1 MLARRCDVRAKYASR
16 LASHAAL
23 HLDLFEQPGENGWV
37 GWDSAGRN
45 DWGVGSLRNTEIASL
60 FNEIAD
66 FLEIKGENPFRVRAY
81 RRAAQAME
89 GLSEDVAAV
98 AARGGLQEIP
108 GIGRDLAG
116 KIQEYLER
124 GAVAYLEDLRKEI
137 PPGVVEMMGIHGV
150 GPKTA
155 KLLYERAGVTSVDR
169 LEEMV
174 RAHALVGIPGIQVK
188 TQENILKGIAVWKS
202 GRERMPLGA
211 ALPLA
216 EAIRATLEALEETDQ
231 ISLAGSLRRM
241 RETVK
246 DIDVLVTSKKPA
258 RIMGAFVA
266 LPNVA
271 EVLAHGATKSSIRLR
286 EGIQADLRVVE
297 PECFGAALQYFTGSK
312 QHNIRVRELAQRQG
326 LKVNEYG
333 VFDEGTNRRVA
344 GATEE
349 DVYRAV
355 GLPLVAPEIREDAGE
370 IEAALE
376 NRLPELVRLDDI
388 RGDLQLHTTW
398 SDGAHTLAE
407 LAAGVRAKG
416 YQYMAVTD
424 HSKSATVAG
433 GMDEAQVVQMIAE
446 VRALNARLKGFRVL
460 AGCEVDI
467 RADGSLDF
475 PDEILT
481 QLDLV
486 QVSIHSRFKMSRED
500 MTRRI
505 VRAVQHPL
513 VHILGHPTG
522 RLIGERAPYEVD
534 IEAVLQAAKTG
545 DVAVE
550 INASP
555 SRLDLN
561 DLHARRAKDLGIP
574 ITISTDAHAIPQLD
588 YMRYG
593 VAVARRAWLTP
604 SDVLNTLPAP
614 ALAAWLMQ
622 RRTKQR

>member
-1 MLARRCDVRAKYASR
+1 M
-16 LASHAAL
+16 
-23 HLDLFEQPGENGWV
+23 
-37 GWDSAGRN
+37 RN
-45 DWGVGSLRNTEIASL
+45 AEIVSL

-66 FLEIKGENPFRVRAY
+66 FLEIKGENAFRVRAY

-89 GLSEDVAAV
+89 GLTEDVAAV

-108 GIGRDLAG
+108 GIGKDLAG
-116 KIQEYLER
+116 KITEYLER
-124 GAVAYLEDLRKEI
+124 ASVAYLDDLRKEI

-155 KLLYERAGVTSVDR
+155 KQLYERAGVDSVER
-169 LEEMV
+169 LEELA
-174 RAHALVGIPGIQVK
+174 RAHALAGIPGIQAK
-188 TQENILKGIAVWKS
+188 TEENILKGIAVWKS

-216 EAIRATLEALEETDQ
+216 EAIRGTLEALQESDR
-231 ISLAGSLRRM
+231 ISLAGSIRRM

-246 DIDVLVTSKKPA
+246 DIDVLITSKRPA
-258 RIMGAFVA
+258 PVMDAFVA

-271 EVLAHGATKSSIRLR
+271 EVLARGDTKSSVRLR

-312 QHNIRVRELAQRQG
+312 QHNIRVRELAQRRG

-333 VFDEGTNRRVA
+333 VFDEKTNRRVA

-355 GLPLVAPEIREDAGE
+355 GLPLVPPEIREDGGE
-370 IEAALE
+370 IEAALA
-376 NRLPELVRLDDI
+376 NRLPELVDVGDI

-398 SDGAHTLAE
+398 SDGAHSLAD

-433 GMDEAQVVQMIAE
+433 GMNEAQVLQMIAE
-446 VRALNARLKGFRVL
+446 VRALNPRLKGFRVL

-475 PDEILT
+475 PDEILA

-545 DVAVE
+545 GVAVE

-574 ITISTDAHAIPQLD
+574 ITISTDAHTILHLE

-604 SDVLNTLPAP
+604 ANVLNTLPAP
-614 ALAAWLMQ
+614 AFASWLKQ
-622 RRTKQR
+622 RRTRGR

>member
-1 MLARRCDVRAKYASR
+1 MRNSEV
-16 LASHAAL
+16 AA
-23 HLDLFEQPGENGWV
+23 
-37 GWDSAGRN
+37 
-45 DWGVGSLRNTEIASL
+45 L

-89 GLSEDVAAV
+89 GLTEDVAAV
-98 AARGGLQEIP
+98 AAREGLQDIP
-108 GIGRDLAG
+108 GIGKDLAG

-124 GAVAYLEDLRKEI
+124 GAVEYLEDLRKEI
-137 PPGVVEMMGIHGV
+137 PPGVVEMMSVHGV

-155 KLLYERAGVTSVDR
+155 KLLYEKAGVTSVER
-169 LEEMV
+169 LEELA
-174 RAHALVGIPGIQVK
+174 RAHALVGTPGIQAK
-188 TQENILKGIAVWKS
+188 TEENILKGIAVWKS
-202 GRERMPLGA
+202 GRERMPLGT
-211 ALPLA
+211 ALPVA
-216 EAIRATLEALEETDQ
+216 EAIRATLEPLEETDQ
-231 ISLAGSLRRM
+231 ISLAGSVRRM

-246 DIDVLVTSKKPA
+246 DIDILVTSRRPA
-258 RIMGAFVA
+258 RVMEAFVR
-266 LPNVA
+266 LPNVV
-271 EVLAHGATKSSIRLR
+271 EVLAHGETKSSVRLR

-333 VFDEGTNRRVA
+333 VFDEKTNRRVA

-349 DVYRAV
+349 DVYRSV
-355 GLPLVAPEIREDAGE
+355 GLPLVPPEIREDGGE

-398 SDGAHTLAE
+398 SDGAHSVAD

-433 GMDEAQVVQMIAE
+433 GMKEAQVVQMIAE
-446 VRALNARLKGFRVL
+446 VRALNARLRGFRVL

-475 PDEILT
+475 SDEILA

-486 QVSIHSRFKMSRED
+486 QVSVHSRFKMSRED

-534 IEAVLQAAKTG
+534 VEAVLQAAKLG
-545 DVAVE
+545 GVAAE

-593 VAVARRAWLTP
+593 VAVARRAWLAP
-604 SDVLNTLPAP
+604 ADVLNTRPAP
-614 ALAAWLMQ
+614 ALASWLKQ

>member
-1 MLARRCDVRAKYASR
+1 VK
-16 LASHAAL
+16 
-23 HLDLFEQPGENGWV
+23 NV
-37 GWDSAGRN
+37 
-45 DWGVGSLRNTEIASL
+45 EIAAL

-81 RRAAQAME
+81 RRAAQAVE

-108 GIGRDLAG
+108 GIGKDLAG

-124 GAVAYLEDLRKEI
+124 GAVEYLDGLRTEI
-137 PPGVVEMMGIHGV
+137 PPGVVEMMGVHGV

-155 KLLYERAGVTSVDR
+155 KLLYERAGVTSVER
-169 LEEMV
+169 LEELA
-174 RAHALVGIPGIQVK
+174 RAHALVGIPGIQAK
-188 TQENILKGIAVWKS
+188 TEENILKGIAVWKS

-216 EAIRATLEALEETDQ
+216 EAIRATLESLEETDQ
-231 ISLAGSLRRM
+231 ISLAGSVRRM

-246 DIDVLVTSKKPA
+246 DIDVLVTSKRPA
-258 RIMGAFVA
+258 RVMEAFVA

-271 EVLAHGATKSSIRLR
+271 EVLAHGDTKSSVRLR

-333 VFDEGTNRRVA
+333 VFDEKTNRRVA
-344 GATEE
+344 GVTEE
-349 DVYRAV
+349 DTYQAV
-355 GLPLVAPEIREDAGE
+355 GLPLVPPEIREDAGE

-376 NRLPELVRLDDI
+376 NRLPELVQLDDI

-398 SDGAHTLAE
+398 SDGAHTLAD

-416 YQYMAVTD
+416 YRYMAVTD

-433 GMDEAQVVQMIAE
+433 GMGEAQVVQMIAA
-446 VRALNARLKGFRVL
+446 VRALNARLRGFRVL

-475 PDEILT
+475 ADEILA

-534 IEAVLQAAKTG
+534 IEAVLQAAKLG
-545 DVAVE
+545 GVAVE

-574 ITISTDAHAIPQLD
+574 IAISTDAHAIPQLD

-614 ALAAWLMQ
+614 ALAFWLKQ
-622 RRTKQR
+622 RRTKPR

>member
-1 MLARRCDVRAKYASR
+1 M
-16 LASHAAL
+16 
-23 HLDLFEQPGENGWV
+23 
-37 GWDSAGRN
+37 
-45 DWGVGSLRNTEIASL
+45 RNTEIASL

-89 GLSEDVAAV
+89 GLTEDVAAV
-98 AARGGLQEIP
+98 AARAGLQDIP
-108 GIGRDLAG
+108 GIGKDLAG
-116 KIQEYLER
+116 KIQEYLQS
-124 GAVAYLEDLRKEI
+124 GALEYLEGLRNEI

-155 KLLYERAGVTSVDR
+155 KLLYERAGVASVER
-169 LEEMV
+169 LEELA
-174 RAHALVGIPGIQVK
+174 REHALAGIPGIQAK
-188 TQENILKGIAVWKS
+188 TEENILKGIAVWRS

-216 EAIRATLEALEETDQ
+216 EAIVATLGSLKETDR
-231 ISLAGSLRRM
+231 ISLAGSVRRM

-246 DIDVLVTSKKPA
+246 DIDVLITSKRPA
-258 RIMGAFVA
+258 RVMEAFVA

-271 EVLAHGATKSSIRLR
+271 EVLAHGDTKSSVRLR

-312 QHNIRVRELAQRQG
+312 QHNIRVRELAQRKG

-333 VFDEGTNRRVA
+333 VFDEKTNRRVA
-344 GATEE
+344 GETEE

-355 GLPLVAPEIREDAGE
+355 GLPFFPPEIREDGGE

-376 NRLPELVRLDDI
+376 HRLLELVGLDDI

-398 SDGAHTLAE
+398 SDGAHPLAE

-446 VRALNARLKGFRVL
+446 VRALNKRLRGFRVL

-475 PDEILT
+475 ADDILA

-486 QVSIHSRFKMSRED
+486 QVSIHSRFKMSQED

-534 IEAVLQAAKTG
+534 MEAVLQAAKAG
-545 DVAVE
+545 GVAVE

-561 DLHARRAKDLGIP
+561 DLHARRAKDLEIP
-574 ITISTDAHAIPQLD
+574 IAISTDAHTIPQLE

-604 SDVLNTLPAP
+604 ADVLNTRPART
-614 ALAAWLMQ
+614 LISWLTR
-622 RRTKQR
+622 RRTGGR